1 MYLTDA
7 DLLSFLQRA
16 AQNLKTKNDK
26 QGLIFVKENV
36 HETKVL
42 VDRVDN
48 SIMRTEAHFE
58 HLFREAGLVVV
69 SKKQQENLPDELHNV
84 SCFVLAAA
92 TAAMSE

>member
-16 AQNLKTKNDK
+16 SQNLKSKKDR

-36 HETKVL
+36 HESRVL
-42 VDRVDN
+42 VDREDN

-58 HLFREAGLVVV
+58 HLFREAGLIVVG
-69 SKKQQENLPDELHNV
+69 KQQQENLPDELHNV

-92 TAAMSE
+92 ATMSD